1 MKPAPQPQSRF
12 PYNKG
17 CIVLSM
23 GLALTL
29 WAAYLR
35 GCAEVMGSFM
45 FGLLIVWQVI
55 NGLILKRKY
64 WHIPEEKTT
73 FWALLMALSICIC
86 LLFCMEPLPPI
97 PRAIPSL

>member
-17 CIVLSM
+17 CIALSM

-97 PRAIPSL
+97 PPAIPSL